1 MCAAP
6 LTRTD
11 VGLPSHRS
19 LFEIQAQRIIRLQ
32 QVAHAAH
39 PHGRCR
45 ASSLSLSAPLS
56 LTLLAIVPWYIMT
69 SPLTEAK
76 TRKYFQE
83 KNYFG
88 LDPKNVIFFNQ
99 VRSAIHTDARQST
112 HQT

>member
-1 MCAAP
+1 
-6 LTRTD
+6 
-11 VGLPSHRS
+11 
-19 LFEIQAQRIIRLQ
+19 
-32 QVAHAAH
+32 
-39 PHGRCR
+39 
-45 ASSLSLSAPLS
+45 
-56 LTLLAIVPWYIMT
+56 MT

-112 HQT
+112 TSKHTPNLPRCTPHMKAHGAGTTHAIHSTLLSMLKPKT